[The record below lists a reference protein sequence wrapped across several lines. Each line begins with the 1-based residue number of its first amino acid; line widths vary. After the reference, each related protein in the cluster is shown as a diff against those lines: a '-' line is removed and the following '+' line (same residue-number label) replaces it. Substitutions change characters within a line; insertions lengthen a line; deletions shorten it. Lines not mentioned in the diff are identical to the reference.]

1 MAEFEVEMK
10 KTSKKLHMSK
20 EARIKCHQL
29 LKWNKKKEQDALP
42 QNNWRTFS
50 GTEQIKSKVQ

>member
-20 EARIKCHQL
+20 EAIIKCHQL
-29 LKWNKKKEQDALP
+29 LK
-42 QNNWRTFS
+42 
-50 GTEQIKSKVQ
+50 